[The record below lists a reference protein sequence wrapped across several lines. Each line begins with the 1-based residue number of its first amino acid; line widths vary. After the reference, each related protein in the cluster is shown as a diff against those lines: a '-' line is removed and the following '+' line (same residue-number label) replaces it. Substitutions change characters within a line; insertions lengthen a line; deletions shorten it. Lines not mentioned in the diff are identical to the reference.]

1 VEAKQSN
8 TRRMKQRNK
17 EKQEELLARCRNIL
31 YHHPRFVLRRGAN
44 QFRYKN
50 NPRFDRLYMD

>member
-1 VEAKQSN
+1 
-8 TRRMKQRNK
+8 MKQRNK
-17 EKQEELLARCRNIL
+17 EKQQEELLARCRNIIL
-31 YHHPRFVLRRGAN
+31 YHHHRRGAN